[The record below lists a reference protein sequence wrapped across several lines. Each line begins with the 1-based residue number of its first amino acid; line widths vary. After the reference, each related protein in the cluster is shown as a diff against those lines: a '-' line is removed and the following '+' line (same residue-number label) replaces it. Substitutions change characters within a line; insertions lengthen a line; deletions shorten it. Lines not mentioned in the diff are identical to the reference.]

1 MLLKIFSRGKGS
13 GNAPINYLLG
23 NDYMSEGILRAGA
36 RIVSGNPVVTQAMI
50 NSSNFARR
58 YTAGVLSFEEAP
70 DAISEADKQ
79 AIIQDF
85 EKAMFAGMAHD
96 RYNIL
101 NRPGIVGD
109 PKLWDNTLMKT
120 KQYSTEIKTRA
131 VELLIESQKD
141 YPSLWAAIQAIAPK
155 FGCTP
160 ETLRSWHQK
169 HLAKQNP
176 ITVTT
181 ESQAARIAE
190 LEREIKE
197 LKQANEII
205 RKAAA
210 FFAQAELDRKP
221 K

>member
-1 MLLKIFSRGKGS
+1 
-13 GNAPINYLLG
+13 
-23 NDYMSEGILRAGA
+23 
-36 RIVSGNPVVTQAMI
+36 
-50 NSSNFARR
+50 
-58 YTAGVLSFEEAP
+58 
-70 DAISEADKQ
+70 
-79 AIIQDF
+79 
-85 EKAMFAGMAHD
+85 
-96 RYNIL
+96 
-101 NRPGIVGD
+101 
-109 PKLWDNTLMKT
+109 MKS
-120 KQYSTEIKTRA
+120 KQYRAEVKTRA
-131 VELLIESQKD
+131 IELLIESQKD
-141 YPSLWAAIQAIAPK
+141 YPSMWAAIQAIAPK

-176 ITVTT
+176 VTIST

-190 LEREIKE
+190 LEREIRE

>member
-1 MLLKIFSRGKGS
+1 
-13 GNAPINYLLG
+13 
-23 NDYMSEGILRAGA
+23 
-36 RIVSGNPVVTQAMI
+36 
-50 NSSNFARR
+50 
-58 YTAGVLSFEEAP
+58 
-70 DAISEADKQ
+70 
-79 AIIQDF
+79 
-85 EKAMFAGMAHD
+85 
-96 RYNIL
+96 
-101 NRPGIVGD
+101 
-109 PKLWDNTLMKT
+109 MK
-120 KQYSTEIKTRA
+120 KPPYSTETKTRA

-176 ITVTT
+176 VTITN

>member
-1 MLLKIFSRGKGS
+1 M
-13 GNAPINYLLG
+13 
-23 NDYMSEGILRAGA
+23 
-36 RIVSGNPVVTQAMI
+36 
-50 NSSNFARR
+50 
-58 YTAGVLSFEEAP
+58 
-70 DAISEADKQ
+70 
-79 AIIQDF
+79 
-85 EKAMFAGMAHD
+85 
-96 RYNIL
+96 

-109 PKLWDNTLMKT
+109 LKLWDNALMKS
-120 KQYSTEIKTRA
+120 KQYSTEVKTRA